1 MFFPSAR
8 GARPWAWAA
17 SKKFCHK
24 LGISVSRYLCVSA
37 RQIFDGSKT
46 EKPPAFTGGFGLD
59 AIRELGVLYTTTV
72 TPVKQ
77 LFLN

>member
-1 MFFPSAR
+1 M
-8 GARPWAWAA
+8 G
-17 SKKFCHK
+17 
-24 LGISVSRYLCVSA
+24 LGSEQKILSQARYLCVSA

-46 EKPPAFTGGFGLD
+46 EKLPAFTGGFGLD